1 MKRRSPTLEGF
12 RVIFRLPSVGLAEI
26 TWRWVFAAA
35 AASLLGFAFLEY
47 LDTLPVSET
56 DLFLLRMRHPLFV
69 SRAIAHILRGSAP
82 RVVEAA
88 ILLTFF
94 LAFCWILL
102 ASAGRSVTLKA
113 LVNYFGDAEK
123 PAAGTWGGLA
133 GLNFLRAAATIA
145 AGIGCVG
152 ALILGGM
159 ASSDKDPSPGSAML
173 IFLTTAMILTSAWST
188 VNWFLSLASV
198 FVVRDGADTFGAI
211 AATMSL
217 CRDRLG
223 AVLAPSIWFG
233 LGHTIAFIVAS
244 SVVAFPL
251 AFAGV
256 LPVGVVLGGVLFV
269 SLAYFAIADLLYM
282 GRLAAYTCLVGEPDV
297 RLAVIAPSEGGQS
310 PNYQASDRVDPTES
324 ILSDLSPRRP
334 DDSHYFVPLYTIS
347 PI

>member
-26 TWRWVFAAA
+26 TWRWVFGAAVT
-35 AASLLGFAFLEY
+35 SLLGFAFLEY
-47 LDTLPVSET
+47 LDTLPVAES
-56 DLFLLRMRHPLFV
+56 DLFLLRTRHPLFV

-82 RVVEAA
+82 RVVETA

-94 LAFCWILL
+94 LAFCWIML

-123 PAAGTWGGLA
+123 PATAGWKGLA

-145 AGIGCVG
+145 AAIGCVG

-159 ASSDKDPSPGSAML
+159 ATNDKDPSPGSAML
-173 IFLTTAMILTSAWST
+173 IFLTTAMILSSAWSV

-198 FVVRDGADTFGAI
+198 FVVRDGKDTFGAI

-233 LGHTIAFIVAS
+233 LGHGIALVVAS
-244 SVVAFPL
+244 SAIAFPL
-251 AFAGV
+251 GFASV
-256 LPVGVVLGGVLFV
+256 LPAGVVLGGVLFV
-269 SLAYFAIADLLYM
+269 SLAYFAVADLLYV
-282 GRLAAYTCLVGEPDV
+282 GRLAAYTCLVGEAEIQP
-297 RLAVIAPSEGGQS
+297 AVITPPESRQS
-310 PNYQASDRVDPTES
+310 PSYQASDRIDPSES
-324 ILSDLSPRRP
+324 ILSDLSPRWP
-334 DDSHYFVPLYTIS
+334 ADPHYFVPLYTIS